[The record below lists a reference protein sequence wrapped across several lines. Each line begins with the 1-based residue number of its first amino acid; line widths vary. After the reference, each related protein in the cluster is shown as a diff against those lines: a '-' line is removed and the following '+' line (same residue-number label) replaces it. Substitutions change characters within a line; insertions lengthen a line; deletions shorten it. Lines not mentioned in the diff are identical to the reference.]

1 MSEQDKTP
9 VEQTICLNPIHN
21 ETICSQNQDFYTH
34 KQEPAA
40 WRLTNSSTGQI
51 ELDWDCEGWSK
62 DFDIRTP
69 LYTHPKQW
77 VGLTEEEVSK
87 IIDEVIG
94 FNSCWGPEEEF
105 ARAIEAALKEKNT

>member
-77 VGLTEEEVSK
+77 VGLTDEERVECERNAK
-87 IIDEVIG
+87 GNYFDL
-94 FNSCWGPEEEF
+94 C
-105 ARAIEAALKEKNT
+105 RAIESKLREKNT